1 MNRFLCFISVFLL
14 LSCSSEKPSQLDA
27 QKPSETV
34 GRNGVQE
41 SSKQPVPL
49 GGEPYSM
56 EIVPSDA
63 NRNSTLSLR
72 PKGFNLSDAKIEWL
86 VNGKATSSPVP
97 SQFRPK
103 EAKKGDKVQAR
114 AILQDREVFSNIIQI
129 KNNPPVLIKVKVM
142 PEAFKPGD
150 TLYVDVS
157 GSDIDG
163 DEVKILYEW
172 TKNGMPA
179 GNDKRIDGQ
188 IKRGDKV
195 SVKITPFDGEVNGRT
210 IILHREIGNLPPMII
225 ENKEFNFDGKVYTY
239 QIKAEDPD
247 GDSLSFSLKSSPS
260 GMVID
265 PTTGLIHW
273 NVPSGFRG
281 KSIITVSVTDG
292 HGGESVQSLTFEIT
306 PEQKMGK

>member
-1 MNRFLCFISVFLL
+1 MMQDRRYIKFLCFITLVFL
-14 LSCSSEKPSQLDA
+14 LSCSVEKPEEIGA
-27 QKPSETV
+27 QKPKET
-34 GRNGVQE
+34 GNIGIKE
-41 SSKQPVPL
+41 SPKIQQPRV
-49 GGEPYSM
+49 
-56 EIVPSDA
+56 
-63 NRNSTLSLR
+63 
-72 PKGFNLSDAKIEWL
+72 
-86 VNGKATSSPVP
+86 
-97 SQFRPK
+97 
-103 EAKKGDKVQAR
+103 
-114 AILQDREVFSNIIQI
+114 
-129 KNNPPVLIKVKVM
+129 IKVTNTPPELSRVKIM
-142 PEAFKPGD
+142 PEVFKPGD

-179 GNDKRIDGQ
+179 GNDKRIEGQ
-188 IKRGDKV
+188 IKRGDRV

-273 NVPSGFRG
+273 KVPSGFRG